1 MPRVASIIDVS
12 DLSQIVAIDVETTGL
27 SPNRDRIVEVALV
40 GLDKS
45 ANPDWSWQSLINPG
59 RQIPA
64 QATAIHGITS
74 REVAAAPAFSD
85 LSDEILQSLQGKIL
99 MAHNLQFDAQFLR
112 AEIRRS
118 GRKMPA
124 LHGVDTLDLA
134 RRYGWRGRILA
145 PARRPVPPIRDPNL
159 QFAPGARRCDGN
171 VSAAAG
177 HDGEFGGVRP
187 PASVIYGYAA
197 LLHFMA
203 RTQMFA
209 NRLNISEF

>member
-134 RRYGWRGRILA
+134 RRYGWRAGSSHRLGDLCRQYGIQTSNLHRA
-145 PARRPVPPIRDPNL
+145 LGDAMATCRLLQVMMGSSGEFARR
-159 QFAPGARRCDGN
+159 QA
-171 VSAAAG
+171 
-177 HDGEFGGVRP
+177 
-187 PASVIYGYAA
+187 
-197 LLHFMA
+197 
-203 RTQMFA
+203 
-209 NRLNISEF
+209 